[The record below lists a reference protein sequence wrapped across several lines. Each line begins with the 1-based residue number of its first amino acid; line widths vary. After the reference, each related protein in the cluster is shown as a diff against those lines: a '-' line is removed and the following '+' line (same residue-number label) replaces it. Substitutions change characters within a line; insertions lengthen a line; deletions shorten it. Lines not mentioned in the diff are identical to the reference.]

1 MLWVSPACY
10 GRYLKKSP
18 KRISHSRKGTA
29 PHSTDVGAPDKA
41 VGRDGKER
49 EGTLIRT
56 EADDTTQIFGRSN
69 RKSSQPSVPTFWL
82 IYRCVNGR
90 LHILTLDRLS
100 LPDNVLQNK
109 TLPVFGCEEEAQA
122 FLELGGMGEVAGVG
136 DRGWMMRER
145 GVEELLRL
153 LCGPEGVVVEEVA
166 LDPSPEMVIEG
177 MVGLVSM
184 FRERFIER
192 FIEHLITK
200 ESTSGSAN
208 RSVIQAAAIE

>member
-1 MLWVSPACY
+1 
-10 GRYLKKSP
+10 
-18 KRISHSRKGTA
+18 
-29 PHSTDVGAPDKA
+29 VGAPYKA
-41 VGRDGKER
+41 EAIGRDGKER

-69 RKSSQPSVPTFWL
+69 RISSQPSAPTFWL
-82 IYRCVNGR
+82 IYGCLNGC
-90 LHILTLDRLS
+90 LQILTLDRLS
-100 LPDNVLQNK
+100 LPDNVLQDK

-136 DRGWMMRER
+136 DGGWMMRER

-184 FRERFIER
+184 FRERFIE
-192 FIEHLITK
+192 HLIAK

>member
-1 MLWVSPACY
+1 MLWASAAWY

-18 KRISHSRKGTA
+18 ERTSHSRKGTQLL
-29 PHSTDVGAPDKA
+29 TLLMWAPDKA

-56 EADDTTQIFGRSN
+56 GANHTTRIFGRSN
-69 RKSSQPSVPTFWL
+69 RISSQPSAPTFWL
-82 IYRCVNGR
+82 IYGCLNGS
-90 LHILTLDRLS
+90 LQILTLDRLS
-100 LPDNVLQNK
+100 LPDDVRQVK

-136 DRGWMMRER
+136 DGGWMMRES
-145 GVEELLRL
+145 GVEELLWL
-153 LCGPEGVVVEEVA
+153 LCGPEGVAVTEVA

-184 FRERFIER
+184 FRERY
-192 FIEHLITK
+192 IEHF
-200 ESTSGSAN
+200 TSKDRHLRVCEPVGYPCCAN
-208 RSVIQAAAIE
+208 